1 MERMRELFND
11 ILCTDGVS
19 GIMLFSFKGDLI
31 FKEFRSSV
39 NVEPEGR
46 DWSFFIDSLE
56 GMRET
61 DLIFEKGRIYIR
73 KTEIGY
79 IVILMALF
87 VPIAMIRLN
96 CDIILP
102 SLQPSK
108 SGKKFGKLFKKKGGR
123 IRT

>member
-1 MERMRELFND
+1 MHELFDD
-11 ILCTDGVS
+11 ILNIDGVN
-19 GIMLFSFKGDLI
+19 GIMLFGPSGDLL
-31 FKEFRSSV
+31 FKEFSV
-39 NVEPEGR
+39 SLETASEKQ
-46 DWSFFIDSLE
+46 DWRLIIESLE

-79 IVILMALF
+79 LVVLMALY

-102 SLQPSK
+102 SLQPAKRSRK
-108 SGKKFGKLFKKKGGR
+108 IGRFFKK
-123 IRT
+123 

>member
-1 MERMRELFND
+1 MRELFKD
-11 ILCTDGVS
+11 ILRTDGVK
-19 GIMLFSFKGDLI
+19 GVMLFSFRGDLV

-39 NVEPEGR
+39 KAAPEGR
-46 DWSFFIDSLE
+46 DWSFFIESLE

-73 KTEIGY
+73 RTEIGY

-96 CDIILP
+96 CDILLP
-102 SLQPSK
+102 LLKTPK
-108 SGKKFGKLFKKKGGR
+108 TGKKFGKFFKRKSG
-123 IRT
+123 

>member
-1 MERMRELFND
+1 MEGMRELFKD
-11 ILCTDGVS
+11 ILGTDGVN
-19 GIMLFSFKGDLI
+19 GVMLFSFKGDLI

-39 NVEPEGR
+39 NEEPEGR
-46 DWSFFIDSLE
+46 DWSFFIESLE

-61 DLIFEKGRIYIR
+61 DLVFEKGRIYIR

-102 SLQPSK
+102 SLKPTK
-108 SGKKFGKLFKKKGGR
+108 SGKKFGRLFKKKAAE
-123 IRT
+123 

>member
-1 MERMRELFND
+1 MEVMRALFNE
-11 ILCTDGVS
+11 ILGTDGVN
-19 GIMLFSFKGDLI
+19 GVMLFSFKGDLI

-39 NVEPEGR
+39 NEEPEGR
-46 DWSFFIDSLE
+46 DWSFFIESLE

-61 DLIFEKGRIYIR
+61 DLVFEKGRIYIR
-73 KTEIGY
+73 TTEIGY

-102 SLQPSK
+102 SLKPSK
-108 SGKKFGKLFKKKGGR
+108 SGKKFGRLFNKKSG
-123 IRT
+123 

>member
-1 MERMRELFND
+1 MRELFND
-11 ILCTDGVS
+11 ILSTDGVN
-19 GIMLFSFKGDLI
+19 GVMLFSFKGYLI
-31 FKEFRSSV
+31 FK
-39 NVEPEGR
+39 
-46 DWSFFIDSLE
+46 DLSFFIESLE

-61 DLIFEKGRIYIR
+61 DLVFEKGRIYIR

-102 SLQPSK
+102 SLKPTK
-108 SGKKFGKLFKKKGGR
+108 SGKKFGRLFKKKAAE
-123 IRT
+123 